1 MSKKTT
7 RIIIAILVILILVA
21 GGIMAYMITKDKIN
35 QTQTVSENAEDEDEI
50 LTAGVSD
57 KKIKIFNGKD
67 RPIAV
72 MIDNHN
78 QAWPQAGLNQAY
90 LVYEAVVEGGE
101 TRLMALFKGVTVDKI
116 GPVRSSRHY
125 FLDYAMENDAIYA
138 HYGWSPQAESDIKQ
152 YKINN
157 LNGITESEKT
167 FWRVKDKA
175 APHNAVTSTTALL
188 NAAKAKRYKTKSA
201 KESVL
206 NYVTDDVK
214 LEDGQ
219 DATSVTIPH
228 SNLQTVKYVYDEEN
242 QVYKRYARNKA
253 QTDWDTGDNIT
264 TKNIIIT
271 MCDNYTLT
279 DSENKGRQGLKN
291 IGTFNGYYITNG
303 KAIKIKCIKEA
314 RNIQTKYEDLEGNE
328 IKVNDGN
335 TWINICPTDAK
346 VEITGTSSTTSNTNS
361 NM

>member
-1 MSKKTT
+1 MEGKGTK
-7 RIIIAILVILILVA
+7 ILIAILIMLILVA
-21 GGIMAYMITKDKIN
+21 GGIMAYKILKDKQN
-35 QTQTVSENAEDEDEI
+35 TTQEVSENQNEEI
-50 LTAGVSD
+50 LTAEVG
-57 KKIKIFNGKD
+57 KKEIQIFKGND

-90 LVYEAVVEGGE
+90 LVYETIVEGGE

-138 HYGWSPQAESDIKQ
+138 HFGWSPQAQSDIAK
-152 YKINN
+152 YDINN
-157 LNGITESEKT
+157 INGITESSST
-167 FWRVKDKA
+167 FWRVKDKYS
-175 APHNAVTSTTALL
+175 PHNAVTSTEALL
-188 NAAKAKRYKTKSA
+188 KVAKAKGYKTTSTK
-201 KESVL
+201 KSVL
-206 NYVTDDVK
+206 NYDADKVD

-219 DATSVTIPH
+219 EAISVTIPH
-228 SNLQTVKYVYDEEN
+228 SALQTVKYEYDKEN
-242 QVYKRYARNKA
+242 QVYKRYARNKV
-253 QTDWDTGDNIT
+253 QTDWDTGNSIT

-271 MCDNYTLT
+271 FCDNYTLE

-314 RNIQTKYEDLEGNE
+314 RNLQTKYEDLNGNE

-335 TWINICPTDAK
+335 TWINICPTNAK
-346 VEITGTSSTTSNTNS
+346 VEIESPETESINNTTNT
-361 NM
+361 